1 MDKLK
6 WCLKQKN
13 GIILIDP
20 NNNLA
25 KAYLVKSADSLE
37 TMQLANAADWKIS
50 AAYYSMYFAVY
61 ALCMKTGV
69 KSEIHS
75 CTLELAS
82 LFYLSKEDADLFST
96 AFRARN
102 DAQYY
107 VDKEVQSDVFDL
119 VVGSAAAFVTRCK
132 RILDGLSESKVLEIR
147 KKMKTNNR

>member
-1 MDKLK
+1 MNKLN

-13 GIILIDP
+13 GILLIEP
-20 NNNLA
+20 NENLA
-25 KAYLVKSADSLE
+25 KAYLVKSSDSLE
-37 TMQLANAADWKIS
+37 TMQLAKATDWKIS

-61 ALCMKTGV
+61 ALCMKSGV

-82 LFYLSKEDADLFST
+82 QFFLNSDDAELLST

-107 VDKEVQSDVFDL
+107 VDKEIKSDVLEL
-119 VVGSAAAFVTRCK
+119 VVSSAASFVARCK
-132 RILDGLSESKVLEIR
+132 RILDTLPESKVKEIR
-147 KKMKTNNR
+147 DKLK